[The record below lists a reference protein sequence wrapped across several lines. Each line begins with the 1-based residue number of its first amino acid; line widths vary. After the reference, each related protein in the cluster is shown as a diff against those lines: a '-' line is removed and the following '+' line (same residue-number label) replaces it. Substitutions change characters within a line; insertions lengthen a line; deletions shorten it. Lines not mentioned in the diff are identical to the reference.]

1 MIHRRARPPARRR
14 MSATSMITHEWAR
27 RFAEEWVDA
36 WNDHDLDRILAHYT
50 DDFEMS
56 SPFIVSFLGEPAG
69 TLKGKLQVEAY
80 WRLALERM
88 PDLRFELLE
97 VLAGAGTIILCYKSV
112 TGMLSAEVLFI
123 DTDGKVYKA
132 LAHYD
137 RPPYPFALGAEHVN

>member
-1 MIHRRARPPARRR
+1 
-14 MSATSMITHEWAR
+14 MSATSMITHEWAQH
-27 RFAEEWVDA
+27 FAEGWVEA
-36 WNDHDLDRILAHYT
+36 WNDHDLDRVLAHYT

-88 PDLRFELLE
+88 PDLRFELHQ
-97 VLAGAGTIILCYKSV
+97 VLAGAGTITLCYKSV
-112 TGMLSAEVLFI
+112 PGMLSAEVLFI
-123 DTDGKVYKA
+123 DANGKVYKA

-137 RPPYPFALGAEHVN
+137 RPPDPLVLGADNVN